1 MEQDRPLL
9 SRRPGRPAAK
19 ESLWITWEKPS
30 SALRLG
36 LLIKSYQGKFR
47 EGTSPL
53 GGSDVMASQHHAD
66 FRSRASHWPRVRN
79 MPLCSLCSNSMV
91 APEASALQAD
101 GDVSYL
107 WSCDSCGHG
116 FVTHAAIW
124 ANRQCSFGKETGLVV
139 SRGRAAAL

>member
-1 MEQDRPLL
+1 MAVSL
-9 SRRPGRPAAK
+9 STSRKTGPEREPVDN
-19 ESLWITWEKPS
+19 LEKPS
-30 SALRLG
+30 SAWHLG
-36 LLIKSYQGKFR
+36 LLMKSHQGKFR
-47 EGTSPL
+47 EGTSLL
-53 GGSDVMASQHHAD
+53 GGSDIMASQHQTA

-107 WSCDSCGHG
+107 WSCDSCGQG

-124 ANRQCSFGKETGLVV
+124 VNLRSVKKKGRRVLRA
-139 SRGRAAAL
+139 RAAAP

>member
-1 MEQDRPLL
+1 MAVPLST
-9 SRRPGRPAAK
+9 SRKTGPEREPVDN
-19 ESLWITWEKPS
+19 LEKPS
-30 SALRLG
+30 SAWHLG
-36 LLIKSYQGKFR
+36 LLMKSHQGKFR
-47 EGTSPL
+47 EGTSLL
-53 GGSDVMASQHHAD
+53 GGSDIMASQHQTA

-107 WSCDSCGHG
+107 WSCDSCGQG

-124 ANRQCSFGKETGLVV
+124 VNLRSVKKKGRRVLRA
-139 SRGRAAAL
+139 RAAAP